1 MKPPTATM
9 IAAWLY
15 RGMLRRLN
23 ILISWISQI
32 GISWQKGI
40 VERIGSLKC
49 KREQKLYELKK
60 EISSIRV
67 YNRLSESCHRV
78 RCTFDHLSRHEE
90 NSR

>member
-15 RGMLRRLN
+15 RGMLKRLN

-32 GISWQKGI
+32 GISWQRELLRA
-40 VERIGSLKC
+40 VSLKC

-60 EISSIRV
+60 EVGSIRV
-67 YNRLSESCHRV
+67 YNCLSESCHQSHAM
-78 RCTFDHLSRHEE
+78 DL
-90 NSR
+90 